1 MDYFS
6 FKNEQEVA
14 FTLSGHVER
23 IVFWKIEEEEQDGT
37 GTPCENVWEK
47 SSKMFQEENEKRG
60 PLQKSKNGSKKNHN
74 YLSFH
79 YLFEFW
85 KI

>member
-6 FKNEQEVA
+6 FKNSQEVA

-23 IVFWKIEEEEQDGT
+23 IVFSKIEEEEQDVT
-37 GTPCENVWEK
+37 RTPFENFWEK

-60 PLQKSKNGSKKNHN
+60 PLQESKNSSNKK
-74 YLSFH
+74 S
-79 YLFEFW
+79 
-85 KI
+85 